1 MSDNYSKIFLNDF
14 VPITLLMEMFFG
26 ELSDG
31 LAGKCKMR
39 MNCVFVLFFSHLW
52 LVNEALVLST
62 VCYKLNYQHTV
73 CQMFKFIV

>member
-31 LAGKCKMR
+31 LAWKCKMS
-39 MNCVFVLFFSHLW
+39 MNCVLFCFLQSSL
-52 LVNEALVLST
+52 AG
-62 VCYKLNYQHTV
+62 
-73 CQMFKFIV
+73 